1 MVESIPKRAEQGD
14 AAASEAELQ
23 TPDRPDNATETTQKQ
38 PEPEPELEMKR
49 QQVQTPDE
57 AMSVIS
63 SDVSPH
69 DSDFDFLQLNSDA
82 GFSLLTPSP
91 LRRGFAVSSLD
102 MEMVAGPLASPPLSS
117 RGSSAACSPSRFL
130 KSPLVTSTRSTGKE
144 KRAVNT
150 PQRRSIVPIRVA
162 TPKRLLE
169 AIDSLHEQEDK
180 EPAADKVETNEP
192 VRKTSTSATPPRT
205 PSPSYRQQLLSR
217 RLKDVFDRTDDDDE
231 RGIGRGAVK
240 SPATGRRVDTS
251 ASLLDADD
259 IQCVPSGLTTS
270 PSEHDSFF
278 SFANSLSPL
287 MPAEEFENSFLS
299 VRLSPLV
306 ALSSYELPKLLP
318 PFPEL
323 EQNGDRETSPHTGV
337 HDGIPLILT
346 TPKNRSKNT
355 RGLSSAGSLAGGGIS
370 APGSATGLVSP
381 NLFRESFPNIQAS
394 TSATPGKDERS
405 KLGGHSVMKMKLHTS
420 FGDSPASFDSH
431 HSREIQAINNSLK
444 RKKYIRRRK
453 VEEKRQQALSS
464 SNVQRKLLQTPVK
477 IAASPRTTRSPLH
490 PWNGQT
496 PDVNQFK
503 TPTNRKLAPSQQ
515 NRAKHAADA
524 LMDTPLSPPV
534 ARRLIPATEPTPAPT
549 TPVNNKKRKASQ
561 CVSMPSAMANLSG
574 LKMRRSP
581 LGVQQAVAL
590 AITPAK
596 QIKREATALG
606 KYTMLTPQITPS
618 ALSSFDSSMLKT
630 PTPIGPSTSLTMSL
644 QSTSKAPL
652 GPAVMVVSAQAP
664 KKAPCNCKKSKCLK
678 LYCECFAS
686 GGYCDE
692 SCNCLDCANTTATEE
707 VRQQAIAS
715 RLEKNP
721 NAFKPKIGATATV
734 VTVTPGGARRLSVGT
749 SGGRRAST
757 GAFLSPPG
765 QLSLQQR
772 QLLSAGM
779 ATTKMH
785 KHGCHCKKSACQKK
799 YCECFQAGV
808 PCGEN
813 CRCIDCKNQTP
824 CVAHANGIATAGS
837 AVSGTPSSEID
848 ETFVSPVLQGVRK
861 RMRIDRETWKKDFS
875 SPFEASPGRDR
886 ERSELLQSRL
896 LASRGVSGTPPSVR
910 VRAMPFTSP
919 STPQVSSRNG
929 AKRSRKM
936 SPVSGEGEEQRGGST
951 GAAHDSLW
959 LKERELQQYAFG
971 DKTGSSVGK
980 AALSAVARSMSGAER
995 VFVLPLFGASVPPL
1009 ESGVSA
1015 KIFRFL
1021 TNADLH
1027 NASLVSHLWNQVALG
1042 DTVWDHANFL
1052 PTEANLDTALRS
1064 RHKKQLRTPVMKSDS
1079 SVVSSE
1085 TSKQV
1090 VSIKCEPNLAV
1101 LSALR

>member
-144 KRAVNT
+144 KRAVKT

-162 TPKRLLE
+162 TPKRLLQ

-180 EPAADKVETNEP
+180 EPAADKVETDEP

-287 MPAEEFENSFLS
+287 MPVEEFENSFLS

-306 ALSSYELPKLLP
+306 ALSSYELPKLYANSLTGFSSLSLP

-323 EQNGDRETSPHTGV
+323 EQNGDRETSPRTGV
-337 HDGIPLILT
+337 HDGIPLILK
-346 TPKNRSKNT
+346 TPKNRPKNT

-453 VEEKRQQALSS
+453 VEEKRQQASS
-464 SNVQRKLLQTPVK
+464 SNNVQRKLLQTPVK

-503 TPTNRKLAPSQQ
+503 TPTPRKLAPSQQ

-652 GPAVMVVSAQAP
+652 GPAVMVVPAQAP

-734 VTVTPGGARRLSVGT
+734 VT
-749 SGGRRAST
+749 
-757 GAFLSPPG
+757 
-765 QLSLQQR
+765 
-772 QLLSAGM
+772 
-779 ATTKMH
+779 
-785 KHGCHCKKSACQKK
+785 
-799 YCECFQAGV
+799 
-808 PCGEN
+808 
-813 CRCIDCKNQTP
+813 DCKNQTP
-824 CVAHANGIATAGS
+824 CVAHANGVATAGS

-936 SPVSGEGEEQRGGST
+936 SPVSGEGEEQRGSST

-980 AALSAVARSMSGAER
+980 AALSAVARSTSGAER

-1064 RHKKQLRTPVMKSDS
+1064 RHKKQLKTPVM